1 MGGRA
6 LTPSPLAG
14 EGRGEGMSGKGDR
27 PVALTTPPDLPLQ
40 RGGRRWLCRSGSQI
54 TEGSRPAEAV
64 GTLSPLKWLGVSGGS
79 GAMALAAF
87 MVCLGFGTETI
98 SFSQVAALLA
108 QGPFAEGA
116 MQNAPHYIILW
127 QVRVPRVLLAFMVG
141 GSLAAVGASL
151 QALLRN
157 PLADPYVIGISSGAA
172 LGAAVAILFGIGLS
186 ILGLSV
192 LPFYAFLGALLALLI
207 VYRIALSYGSF
218 SMHTL
223 LLGGVVLNA
232 IFSALILFLT
242 SLADPYKASGMYAW
256 LMGSLTGPDFQTV
269 LVLAVYLLLGVAV
282 LVSQAS
288 ALNLLTLGE
297 EAARSLGV
305 EVERVKRVIFAAS
318 ALLTGSVV
326 AFSGLI
332 GFVGLIVPHAIRLVF
347 GADHRLLL
355 IASGMVGGT
364 FLMVADTLARTLLS
378 PTEIPVG
385 VVTALAG
392 GPVFLYLL
400 VQQRR
405 RIVS

>member
-1 MGGRA
+1 MDVLTSHSKETGTVETRA
-6 LTPSPLAG
+6 LPASALLARTNPPDG
-14 EGRGEGMSGKGDR
+14 HVATEGRSVQDVIAFS
-27 PVALTTPPDLPLQ
+27 PV
-40 RGGRRWLCRSGSQI
+40 
-54 TEGSRPAEAV
+54 
-64 GTLSPLKWLGVSGGS
+64 KWLGVSGGL
-79 GAMALAAF
+79 GVVALVTF
-87 MVCLGFGTETI
+87 MVCLGFGTEAI
-98 SFSQVAALLA
+98 SFPQVASLLV
-108 QGPFAEGA
+108 QGVVAEGGA
-116 MQNAPHYIILW
+116 QDNTQSIILW

-172 LGAAVAILFGIGLS
+172 LGAAVAILFGVGLS
-186 ILGLSV
+186 VFGLSV
-192 LPFYAFLGALLALLI
+192 LPFCAFLGALVSLFI
-207 VYRIALSYGSF
+207 VYRIAVSYRSF
-218 SMHTL
+218 SIHTL

-269 LVLAVYLLLGVAV
+269 IVLAVYLVLGVGV
-282 LVSQAS
+282 LVSQGRS
-288 ALNLLTLGE
+288 LNLLTLGE

-332 GFVGLIVPHAIRLVF
+332 GFVGLIVPHAVRLVF

-355 IASGMVGGT
+355 IASGIVGGT
-364 FLMVADTLARTLLS
+364 FLMVADTVARTLLS

-385 VVTALAG
+385 VVTALVG
-392 GPVFLYLL
+392 GPIFLYLL

>member
-1 MGGRA
+1 MDVLTSHSKETGTVETRA
-6 LTPSPLAG
+6 LPASAFLARTNPPDG
-14 EGRGEGMSGKGDR
+14 HVATEGRSVQDVIAFS
-27 PVALTTPPDLPLQ
+27 PV
-40 RGGRRWLCRSGSQI
+40 
-54 TEGSRPAEAV
+54 
-64 GTLSPLKWLGVSGGS
+64 KWLGVSGGL
-79 GAMALAAF
+79 GVVALVTF
-87 MVCLGFGTETI
+87 MVCLGFGTEAI
-98 SFSQVAALLA
+98 SFPQVASLLV
-108 QGPFAEGA
+108 QGIIAEGGA
-116 MQNAPHYIILW
+116 QDNTQSIILW

-172 LGAAVAILFGIGLS
+172 LGAAVAILFGVGLS
-186 ILGLSV
+186 VFGLSV
-192 LPFYAFLGALLALLI
+192 LPFCAFLGALVSLFI
-207 VYRIALSYGSF
+207 VYRIAVSYRSF
-218 SMHTL
+218 SIHTL

-256 LMGSLTGPDFQTV
+256 LMGSLTGPDFKTV
-269 LVLAVYLLLGVAV
+269 SILAVYLVLGVGV
-282 LVSQAS
+282 LISQARS
-288 ALNLLTLGE
+288 LNLLTLGE

-332 GFVGLIVPHAIRLVF
+332 GFVGLIVPHAVRLVF

-355 IASGMVGGT
+355 IASGIVGGT
-364 FLMVADTLARTLLS
+364 FLMIADTVARTLLS

-385 VVTALAG
+385 VVTALVG
-392 GPVFLYLL
+392 GPIFLYLL

-405 RIVS
+405 RIVP

>member
-1 MGGRA
+1 MDA
-6 LTPSPLAG
+6 LTSHSKETGTGEAGALPTSAFLARTNPPDG
-14 EGRGEGMSGKGDR
+14 HVAAEGRSVRDVIAFS
-27 PVALTTPPDLPLQ
+27 PV
-40 RGGRRWLCRSGSQI
+40 
-54 TEGSRPAEAV
+54 
-64 GTLSPLKWLGVSGGS
+64 KWLGVSGAL
-79 GAMALAAF
+79 GAVALVTF
-87 MVCLGFGTETI
+87 MVCLGFGTEAI
-98 SFSQVAALLA
+98 SFPQVASLLI
-108 QGPFAEGA
+108 QGLVAEGGGG
-116 MQNAPHYIILW
+116 QETTQSIILW

-172 LGAAVAILFGIGLS
+172 LGAAVAILFGVGLS
-186 ILGLSV
+186 VFGLSV
-192 LPFYAFLGALLALLI
+192 LPFCAFLGALISLFI
-207 VYRIALSYGSF
+207 VYRIAVSYRSF
-218 SMHTL
+218 SIHTL

-269 LVLAVYLLLGVAV
+269 IVLAVYLLLGVSI
-282 LVSQAS
+282 LVAQARS
-288 ALNLLTLGE
+288 LNLLTLGE

-332 GFVGLIVPHAIRLVF
+332 GFVGLIVPHAVRLVF

-355 IASGMVGGT
+355 IASGIVGGT
-364 FLMVADTLARTLLS
+364 FLMVADTVARTLLS

-385 VVTALAG
+385 VVTALVG
-392 GPVFLYLL
+392 GPIFLYLL

>member
-1 MGGRA
+1 MDA
-6 LTPSPLAG
+6 LTSHSKETGTVEASALSAPAFLA
-14 EGRGEGMSGKGDR
+14 RANPADDR
-27 PVALTTPPDLPLQ
+27 VA
-40 RGGRRWLCRSGSQI
+40 
-54 TEGSRPAEAV
+54 TEGQSIQEAIAF
-64 GTLSPLKWLGVSGGS
+64 SPVKWLGVSGGLS
-79 GAMALAAF
+79 AVALVAF
-87 MVCLGFGTETI
+87 MVCLGFGTEAI
-98 SFSQVAALLA
+98 SFPQVATLLIQGLVVESGA
-108 QGPFAEGA
+108 QDTT
-116 MQNAPHYIILW
+116 QSIILW

-172 LGAAVAILFGIGLS
+172 LGASVAILFGVGLS
-186 ILGLSV
+186 VFGLSV
-192 LPFYAFLGALLALLI
+192 LPFCAFLGALVSLFI
-207 VYRIALSYGSF
+207 VYRIAVSYRSF
-218 SMHTL
+218 SIHTL

-256 LMGSLTGPDFQTV
+256 LMGSLTGPNFQTV
-269 LVLAVYLLLGVAV
+269 IVLAMYLVLGVGI
-282 LVSQAS
+282 LVSQARS
-288 ALNLLTLGE
+288 LNLLTLGE

-332 GFVGLIVPHAIRLVF
+332 GFVGLIVPHAVRLVF

-355 IASGMVGGT
+355 VASGIVGGT
-364 FLMVADTLARTLLS
+364 FLMIADTVARTLLS

-385 VVTALAG
+385 VVTALVG
-392 GPVFLYLL
+392 GPIFLYLL

>member
-1 MGGRA
+1 MVNE
-6 LTPSPLAG
+6 LLNTYN
-14 EGRGEGMSGKGDR
+14 
-27 PVALTTPPDLPLQ
+27 
-40 RGGRRWLCRSGSQI
+40 
-54 TEGSRPAEAV
+54 PAEGHVATDAPSV
-64 GTLSPLKWLGVSGGS
+64 REPIAFSPIKWLGVSGGL
-79 GAMALAAF
+79 GVVALVTF
-87 MVCLGFGTETI
+87 MVCLGFGTEAI
-98 SFSQVAALLA
+98 SFPQVASLLV
-108 QGPFAEGA
+108 QGVVAEGGA
-116 MQNAPHYIILW
+116 QDTTQSIILW

-172 LGAAVAILFGIGLS
+172 LGAAVAILFGVGLS
-186 ILGLSV
+186 VFGLSV
-192 LPFYAFLGALLALLI
+192 LPFCAFLGALISLFI
-207 VYRIALSYGSF
+207 VYRIAVSYRSF
-218 SMHTL
+218 SIHTL

-269 LVLAVYLLLGVAV
+269 IVLAVYLVLGVGV
-282 LVSQAS
+282 LVSQARS
-288 ALNLLTLGE
+288 LNLLTLGE

-332 GFVGLIVPHAIRLVF
+332 GFVGLIVPHAVRLVF

-355 IASGMVGGT
+355 IASGIVGGT
-364 FLMVADTLARTLLS
+364 FLMVADTVARTLLS

-385 VVTALAG
+385 VVTALVG

>member
-1 MGGRA
+1 MVNELLNTYNPADGRVA
-6 LTPSPLAG
+6 TEAPSVQETIAF
-14 EGRGEGMSGKGDR
+14 
-27 PVALTTPPDLPLQ
+27 
-40 RGGRRWLCRSGSQI
+40 
-54 TEGSRPAEAV
+54 
-64 GTLSPLKWLGVSGGS
+64 SPMKWLGVSGGL
-79 GAMALAAF
+79 GAVALVAF
-87 MVCLGFGTETI
+87 MVCLGFGTEAI
-98 SFSQVAALLA
+98 SFPQVVMLLV
-108 QGPFAEGA
+108 QGLVAESGI
-116 MQNAPHYIILW
+116 QDTTQSIILW

-172 LGAAVAILFGIGLS
+172 LGAAVAILFGVGLS
-186 ILGLSV
+186 VFGLSV
-192 LPFYAFLGALLALLI
+192 LPFCAFIGALISLFI
-207 VYRIALSYGSF
+207 VYRIAVSYRSF
-218 SMHTL
+218 SIHTL

-256 LMGSLTGPDFQTV
+256 LMGSLTGPDFRTV
-269 LVLAVYLLLGVAV
+269 LVLAVYLVFGVCI
-282 LVSQAS
+282 LVSQARS
-288 ALNLLTLGE
+288 LNLLTLGE

-305 EVERVKRVIFAAS
+305 EVERVKRVIFAAA

-332 GFVGLIVPHAIRLVF
+332 GFVGLIVPHAVRLVF
-347 GADHRLLL
+347 GADNRLLL
-355 IASGMVGGT
+355 IASGIVGGT
-364 FLMVADTLARTLLS
+364 FLMVADTAARTLFS

-385 VVTALAG
+385 VVTALVG
-392 GPVFLYLL
+392 GPIFLYLL

>member
-1 MGGRA
+1 MDA
-6 LTPSPLAG
+6 LTSHSKETGTVETGALSSSAFLERANPPDGHVAT
-14 EGRGEGMSGKGDR
+14 EGRSVQEAIAFS
-27 PVALTTPPDLPLQ
+27 PV
-40 RGGRRWLCRSGSQI
+40 
-54 TEGSRPAEAV
+54 
-64 GTLSPLKWLGVSGGS
+64 KWLGVSGGL
-79 GAMALAAF
+79 GMVALVTF
-87 MVCLGFGTETI
+87 MVCLGFGTEAI
-98 SFSQVAALLA
+98 SFPQVATLLI
-108 QGPFAEGA
+108 QGLVAEGGA
-116 MQNAPHYIILW
+116 QDTTQSIILW

-172 LGAAVAILFGIGLS
+172 LGAAVAILFGVGLS
-186 ILGLSV
+186 VFGLSV
-192 LPFYAFLGALLALLI
+192 LPFCAFLGALISLFI
-207 VYRIALSYGSF
+207 VYRIAVSYRSF
-218 SMHTL
+218 SIHTL

-269 LVLAVYLLLGVAV
+269 IVLAVYLVLGVSI
-282 LVSQAS
+282 LVAQARS
-288 ALNLLTLGE
+288 LNLLTLGE

-332 GFVGLIVPHAIRLVF
+332 GFVGLIVPHAVRLVF

-355 IASGMVGGT
+355 IASGIVGGT
-364 FLMVADTLARTLLS
+364 FLMVADTVARTLLS

-385 VVTALAG
+385 VVTALVG
-392 GPVFLYLL
+392 GPIFLYLL

>member
-1 MGGRA
+1 M
-6 LTPSPLAG
+6 
-14 EGRGEGMSGKGDR
+14 
-27 PVALTTPPDLPLQ
+27 
-40 RGGRRWLCRSGSQI
+40 
-54 TEGSRPAEAV
+54 
-64 GTLSPLKWLGVSGGS
+64 
-79 GAMALAAF
+79 LAAVTF
-87 MVCLGFGTETI
+87 MACLGFGTETL
-98 SFSQVAALLA
+98 SFANVAALLA
-108 QGPFAEGA
+108 QGPFAGEA
-116 MQNAPHYIILW
+116 TQNVPHYIILW

-157 PLADPYVIGISSGAA
+157 PLADPFVIGISSGAA
-172 LGAAVAILFGIGLS
+172 LGAAVAVLFGIGFSVLGLS
-186 ILGLSV
+186 ILPV
-192 LPFYAFLGALLALLI
+192 YAFLGALLALLI
-207 VYRIALSYGSF
+207 VYRIAVSYGSF
-218 SMHTL
+218 SIHTL
-223 LLGGVVLNA
+223 LLGGVVLNS

-242 SLADPYKASGMYAW
+242 TLADPYKASGMYAW

-269 LVLAVYLLLGVAV
+269 LVLAVYLVFGVGI
-282 LVSQAS
+282 LVSQAR

-332 GFVGLIVPHAIRLVF
+332 GFVGLIVPHAVRLVF

-378 PTEIPVG
+378 PVEIPVG

>member
-1 MGGRA
+1 MA
-6 LTPSPLAG
+6 SVTSQ
-14 EGRGEGMSGKGDR
+14 SGKSY
-27 PVALTTPPDLPLQ
+27 A
-40 RGGRRWLCRSGSQI
+40 GS
-54 TEGSRPAEAV
+54 TSAVPASAFLSRPDPAPLVEGARPAPAV
-64 GTLSPLKWLGVSGGS
+64 ATLSPLKWLIVSGGL
-79 GAMALAAF
+79 GALAVVVF

-98 SFSQVAALLA
+98 SFANVAALLV

-116 MQNAPHYIILW
+116 TQQAPHYIILW

-172 LGAAVAILFGIGLS
+172 LGAAVAVLFGIGLS

-207 VYRIALSYGSF
+207 VYRIAVSYGSF
-218 SMHTL
+218 SIHTL

-242 SLADPYKASGMYAW
+242 TLADPYKASGMYAW
-256 LMGSLTGPDFQTV
+256 LMGSLTGPDFATV

-305 EVERVKRVIFAAS
+305 EVERVKRVLFTAA

-332 GFVGLIVPHAIRLVF
+332 GFVGLIVPHAVRLVF

-355 IASGMVGGT
+355 IASGMVGGI
-364 FLMVADTLARTLLS
+364 FLMLADTVARTLLS

-385 VVTALAG
+385 VVTALVG

-400 VQQRR
+400 VRQRR
-405 RIVS
+405 RIVA

>member
-1 MGGRA
+1 MASVTSHSEKPHAGVTSAAPAPGFLSRA
-6 LTPSPLAG
+6 EPAVSA
-14 EGRGEGMSGKGDR
+14 EGF
-27 PVALTTPPDLPLQ
+27 
-40 RGGRRWLCRSGSQI
+40 
-54 TEGSRPAEAV
+54 RPAQAV
-64 GTLSPLKWLGVSGGS
+64 VTLSPIKWIGVRRVGGV
-79 GAMALAAF
+79 ALVVFVA
-87 MVCLGFGTETI
+87 CLGFGTETI
-98 SFSQVAALLA
+98 SFANVAVLLA

-116 MQNAPHYIILW
+116 TRNVPHHIILW

-172 LGAAVAILFGIGLS
+172 LGAAVAVLFGVGFS
-186 ILGLSV
+186 ILSLSV
-192 LPFYAFLGALLALLI
+192 LPFSAFLGALLALLI
-207 VYRIALSYGSF
+207 VYRIAVSYGSF
-218 SMHTL
+218 SIHTL

-269 LVLAVYLLLGVAV
+269 LVLAVYLLFGVAV

-297 EAARSLGV
+297 EAARSLGI
-305 EVERVKRVIFAAS
+305 EVERVKRVLFAAA

-332 GFVGLIVPHAIRLVF
+332 GFVGLIVPHAVRLVF

-355 IASGMVGGT
+355 IASGIVGGI
-364 FLMVADTLARTLLS
+364 FLMLADTLARTLLS

-385 VVTALAG
+385 VVTALVG
-392 GPVFLYLL
+392 GPIFLYLL
-400 VQQRR
+400 IQQRR
-405 RIVS
+405 RIVA

>member
-1 MGGRA
+1 M
-6 LTPSPLAG
+6 
-14 EGRGEGMSGKGDR
+14 
-27 PVALTTPPDLPLQ
+27 
-40 RGGRRWLCRSGSQI
+40 
-54 TEGSRPAEAV
+54 
-64 GTLSPLKWLGVSGGS
+64 KWLGVSGGL
-79 GAMALAAF
+79 GTLALLVFVA
-87 MVCLGFGTETI
+87 CLGFGTETI
-98 SFSQVAALLA
+98 SFANVTALLA
-108 QGPFAEGA
+108 QGPFAAGETQA
-116 MQNAPHYIILW
+116 APHYIILW

-172 LGAAVAILFGIGLS
+172 LGAAVAVLFGIGLS

-207 VYRIALSYGSF
+207 VYRIAVSYGSF
-218 SMHTL
+218 SIHTL

-242 SLADPYKASGMYAW
+242 TLADPYKASGMYAW
-256 LMGSLTGPDFQTV
+256 LMGSLTGPDFPTV

-305 EVERVKRVIFAAS
+305 EVERVKRVLFAAA

-332 GFVGLIVPHAIRLVF
+332 GFVGLIVPHAVRLVF

-355 IASGMVGGT
+355 IASGMIGGI
-364 FLMVADTLARTLLS
+364 FLMLADTVARTLLS

-385 VVTALAG
+385 VVTALVG

-400 VQQRR
+400 VRQRR
-405 RIVS
+405 RVVA

>member
-1 MGGRA
+1 MDA
-6 LTPSPLAG
+6 LTFHSKETGTVEASALSAPAFLA
-14 EGRGEGMSGKGDR
+14 RANPVDDR
-27 PVALTTPPDLPLQ
+27 VA
-40 RGGRRWLCRSGSQI
+40 
-54 TEGSRPAEAV
+54 TEGQSIQEAIAF
-64 GTLSPLKWLGVSGGS
+64 SPVKWLGVSGGLS
-79 GAMALAAF
+79 AVALVAF
-87 MVCLGFGTETI
+87 MVCLGFGTEAI
-98 SFSQVAALLA
+98 SFPQVATLLIQGLVVEGGA
-108 QGPFAEGA
+108 QDTT
-116 MQNAPHYIILW
+116 QSIILW

-172 LGAAVAILFGIGLS
+172 LGASVAILFGVGLS
-186 ILGLSV
+186 VFGLSV
-192 LPFYAFLGALLALLI
+192 LPFCAFLGALVSLFI
-207 VYRIALSYGSF
+207 VYRIAVSYRSF
-218 SMHTL
+218 SIHTL

-256 LMGSLTGPDFQTV
+256 LMGSLTGPNFQTV
-269 LVLAVYLLLGVAV
+269 IVLAVYLVLGVGI
-282 LVSQAS
+282 LVSQARS
-288 ALNLLTLGE
+288 LNLLTLGE

-332 GFVGLIVPHAIRLVF
+332 GFVGLIVPHAVRLVF

-355 IASGMVGGT
+355 VASGIVGGT
-364 FLMVADTLARTLLS
+364 FLMIADTVARTLLS

-385 VVTALAG
+385 VVTALVG
-392 GPVFLYLL
+392 GPIFLYLL

>member
-1 MGGRA
+1 MASVTSQSEKSPAEGTPAVPAA
-6 LTPSPLAG
+6 L
-14 EGRGEGMSGKGDR
+14 R
-27 PVALTTPPDLPLQ
+27 
-40 RGGRRWLCRSGSQI
+40 
-54 TEGSRPAEAV
+54 SRPAPVSFAERSRPAQAV
-64 GTLSPLKWLGVSGGS
+64 AALSPMKWLGVSGGL
-79 GAMALAAF
+79 GAVALVAF
-87 MVCLGFGTETI
+87 MVCLGFGTEAI
-98 SFSQVAALLA
+98 SFPQVATLLM
-108 QGPFAEGA
+108 QGMVADGGIQDTTPS
-116 MQNAPHYIILW
+116 IILW
-127 QVRVPRVLLAFMVG
+127 QVRVPRVLLAFLVG

-172 LGAAVAILFGIGLS
+172 LGAAVAILFGV
-186 ILGLSV
+186 GLSV
-192 LPFYAFLGALLALLI
+192 FGLSMLPFCAFLGALVSLFI
-207 VYRIALSYGSF
+207 VYRIAVSYRSF
-218 SMHTL
+218 SIHTL

-269 LVLAVYLLLGVAV
+269 SVLAVYLVLGVGILIA
-282 LVSQAS
+282 QARS
-288 ALNLLTLGE
+288 LNLLTLGE

-332 GFVGLIVPHAIRLVF
+332 GFVGLIVPHAVRLVF

-355 IASGMVGGT
+355 VASGIVGGT
-364 FLMVADTLARTLLS
+364 FLMIADTVARTLLS

-385 VVTALAG
+385 VVTALVG
-392 GPVFLYLL
+392 GPIFLYLL

-405 RIVS
+405 RIVP

>member
-1 MGGRA
+1 MTSVTSQSGESHASGTSAVPVPAFLSRPDPPSRA
-6 LTPSPLAG
+6 
-14 EGRGEGMSGKGDR
+14 E
-27 PVALTTPPDLPLQ
+27 
-40 RGGRRWLCRSGSQI
+40 GSQ
-54 TEGSRPAEAV
+54 PVQAV
-64 GTLSPLKWLGVSGGS
+64 ATLSPVKWLVVSS
-79 GAMALAAF
+79 GLGALAIVTF
-87 MVCLGFGTETI
+87 MACLGFGTETI
-98 SFSQVAALLA
+98 SFPNVAALLA

-116 MQNAPHYIILW
+116 TQGAPHYIILW
-127 QVRVPRVLLAFMVG
+127 QIRVPRVLLAFMVG

-172 LGAAVAILFGIGLS
+172 LGAAVAILFGVGLS
-186 ILGLSV
+186 VFGLSV
-192 LPFYAFLGALLALLI
+192 LPFCTFLGALVSLFI
-207 VYRIALSYGSF
+207 VYRIAVSYRSF

-232 IFSALILFLT
+232 VFSALILFLT

-269 LVLAVYLLLGVAV
+269 LVLAVYLVFGVCV
-282 LVSQAS
+282 LISQARS
-288 ALNLLTLGE
+288 LNLLTLGE

-355 IASGMVGGT
+355 IASGIVGGT

-385 VVTALAG
+385 VVTALVG
-392 GPVFLYLL
+392 GPIFLYLL
-400 VQQRR
+400 VQQRK

>member
-1 MGGRA
+1 M
-6 LTPSPLAG
+6 
-14 EGRGEGMSGKGDR
+14 
-27 PVALTTPPDLPLQ
+27 
-40 RGGRRWLCRSGSQI
+40 
-54 TEGSRPAEAV
+54 
-64 GTLSPLKWLGVSGGS
+64 KWLGVSGGL
-79 GAMALAAF
+79 GALAFVAF
-87 MVCLGFGTETI
+87 VACLGFGTETI
-98 SFSQVAALLA
+98 SFVNVAALLA
-108 QGPFAEGA
+108 QGPFAAGET
-116 MQNAPHYIILW
+116 QNAPHYIILW

-172 LGAAVAILFGIGLS
+172 LGAAVAVLFGIGLS
-186 ILGLSV
+186 IPGLSV
-192 LPFYAFLGALLALLI
+192 LPFYAFLGALFALLI
-207 VYRIALSYGSF
+207 VYRIAVSYGSF
-218 SMHTL
+218 SIHTL

-242 SLADPYKASGMYAW
+242 TLADPYKASGMYAW
-256 LMGSLTGPDFQTV
+256 LMGSLTGPDFPTV

-282 LVSQAS
+282 LISQAS

-305 EVERVKRVIFAAS
+305 EVERVKRVLFAAA

-332 GFVGLIVPHAIRLVF
+332 GFVGLIVPHAVRLVF

-355 IASGMVGGT
+355 IASGMVGGI
-364 FLMVADTLARTLLS
+364 FLMLADTVARTLLS

-385 VVTALAG
+385 VMTALVG

-400 VQQRR
+400 VRQRR
-405 RIVS
+405 RIVA

>member
-1 MGGRA
+1 MDVLTTHSKETGTVETRA
-6 LTPSPLAG
+6 LPASAFLVRTNPRDGQVATQGRSVQDVIAFSP
-14 EGRGEGMSGKGDR
+14 
-27 PVALTTPPDLPLQ
+27 V
-40 RGGRRWLCRSGSQI
+40 
-54 TEGSRPAEAV
+54 
-64 GTLSPLKWLGVSGGS
+64 KWLGVSGGLGVS
-79 GAMALAAF
+79 ALATF
-87 MVCLGFGTETI
+87 MVCLGFGTEAI
-98 SFSQVAALLA
+98 SFPQVASLLF
-108 QGPFAEGA
+108 QGMVAEGGA
-116 MQNAPHYIILW
+116 QDTTQSIILW

-172 LGAAVAILFGIGLS
+172 LGAAVAILFGVGLS
-186 ILGLSV
+186 VFGLSV
-192 LPFYAFLGALLALLI
+192 LPFCAFLGALISLFI
-207 VYRIALSYGSF
+207 VYRIAVSYRSF
-218 SMHTL
+218 SIHTL

-269 LVLAVYLLLGVAV
+269 SILAVYLVLGVGV
-282 LVSQAS
+282 LILQARS
-288 ALNLLTLGE
+288 LNLLTLGE

-332 GFVGLIVPHAIRLVF
+332 GFVGLIVPHAVRLVF

-355 IASGMVGGT
+355 IASGIVGGT
-364 FLMVADTLARTLLS
+364 FLMIADTVARTLLS

-385 VVTALAG
+385 VVTALVG
-392 GPVFLYLL
+392 GPIFLYLL